1 MGPMGAIPFD
11 TLKLARALRD
21 KANFS
26 SEQAEGMAGALAD
39 AMGGAE
45 LVTKD
50 YLDGRLIALEQRLT
64 INLGSMLVV
73 ATGAA
78 AALVK
83 LL

>member
-1 MGPMGAIPFD
+1 M
-11 TLKLARALRD
+11 T
-21 KANFS
+21 
-26 SEQAEGMAGALAD
+26 
-39 AMGGAE
+39 GAE

-64 INLGSMLVV
+64 IKLGSMLVV
-73 ATGAA
+73 AIGVI

>member
-1 MGPMGAIPFD
+1 MKAMGAIPFD
-11 TLKLARALRD
+11 SLKLARALRD
-21 KANFS
+21 NANFS

-39 AMGGAE
+39 AMAGAE

-50 YLDGRLIALEQRLT
+50 YLDGRLVALEQRLT
-64 INLGSMLVV
+64 IKLGSMLVV
-73 ATGAA
+73 AVGVI

>member
-1 MGPMGAIPFD
+1 MGAIPFD

-21 KANFS
+21 KAKFS
-26 SEQAEGMAGALAD
+26 PEQAEGVAD
-39 AMGGAE
+39 ALSDAMTGAE

-50 YLDGRLIALEQRLT
+50 YLDNRLVALEQRLT
-64 INLGSMLVV
+64 IKLGSMLVV
-73 ATGAA
+73 AIGVI